1 MKSNGD
7 FVLYNINKKAVWSTE
22 TKNNPGSHIIAQ
34 DDGNVV
40 VYTASKRPIW
50 STGTYGYTCPGMEI
64 GHFYDFQ
71 SPELNVNG
79 SYQAVN
85 LNYPFQQS
93 KISGLQLNFS
103 KKVVF

>member
-1 MKSNGD
+1 MQSNGD

-50 STGTYGYTCPGMEI
+50 STGTYGYTCPGMERAI
-64 GHFYDFQ
+64 ASSLSKSRSHFPLGKY
-71 SPELNVNG
+71 L
-79 SYQAVN
+79 
-85 LNYPFQQS
+85 
-93 KISGLQLNFS
+93 
-103 KKVVF
+103 